1 MSISSSDFEV
11 VIANRKYVQ
20 KFLFFPVDGPSIS
33 LRIRSLGRS
42 RTQHSL
48 AGFRSLPEFPD
59 LELTPA
65 TKVVCPQQ

>member
-1 MSISSSDFEV
+1 LVEAIV
-11 VIANRKYVQ
+11 VSVAEH
-20 KFLFFPVDGPSIS
+20 
-33 LRIRSLGRS
+33 S